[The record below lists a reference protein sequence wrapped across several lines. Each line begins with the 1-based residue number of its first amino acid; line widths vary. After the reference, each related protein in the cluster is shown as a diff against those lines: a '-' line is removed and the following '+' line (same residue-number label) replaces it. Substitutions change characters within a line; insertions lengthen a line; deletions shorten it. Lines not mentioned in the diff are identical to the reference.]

1 MLENVI
7 NLAEK
12 QIGTA
17 EEQPPRSNR
26 TIFGEAYGVNGV
38 PWCVIFIWWIFFMLK
53 LARLF
58 YGGKR
63 CASCSQLLEWAKE
76 TGQTVRPSEAQRGDV
91 LFFDFDGGSTPE
103 HCGILRE
110 RVVQNGREVFYSI
123 EGNTPLPGENNDGV
137 AIKTR
142 NLSQI
147 VGVWRPRY
155 DNATDYD
162 GRWSYQAIR
171 EALEDGALTG
181 YPDGSFKPDK
191 PVTREE
197 LAQFYVNIK
206 NLRRA
211 K

>member
-1 MLENVI
+1 MLEKVV

-12 QIGTA
+12 QIGTV
-17 EEQPPRSNR
+17 EQPPRSNR
-26 TIFGEAYGVNGV
+26 TLFGEAYGANGV
-38 PWCVIFIWWIFFMLK
+38 PWCVIFIWWLFCVLK

-76 TGQTVRPSEAQRGDV
+76 TGQTVKPAEAKRGDV
-91 LFFDFDGGSTPE
+91 LFFNFDGGSTPE
-103 HCGILRE
+103 HCGMLRE
-110 RVVQNGREVFYSI
+110 RAVQNGLEVFYSI
-123 EGNTPLPGENNDGV
+123 EGNTPLQKVDNDGV
-137 AIKTR
+137 LEKPR
-142 NLSQI
+142 YLPSI
-147 VGVWRPRY
+147 VAVWRPRY

-162 GRWSYQAIR
+162 GRWSFQAIR

-206 NLRRA
+206 KLGRV

>member
-1 MLENVI
+1 MLEKVV

-12 QIGTA
+12 QIGTV
-17 EEQPPRSNR
+17 EQPPHSNR
-26 TIFGEAYGVNGV
+26 TIFGEAYGANGV
-38 PWCVIFIWWIFFMLK
+38 PWCVIFIWWLFCVLK

-76 TGQTVRPSEAQRGDV
+76 TGQTVKPAEAQRGDV
-91 LFFDFDGGSTPE
+91 LFFNFDRGSTPE
-103 HCGILRE
+103 HCGLCKE
-110 RVVQNGREVFYSI
+110 RTGTFVQSI
-123 EGNTPLPGENNDGV
+123 EGNTPLQDADNDGV
-137 AIKTR
+137 ALKTR
-142 NLSQI
+142 QLSRI
-147 VGVWRPRY
+147 VAVWRPKY
-155 DNATDYD
+155 DNSTDYD

-171 EALEDGALTG
+171 DALEDGALTG
-181 YPDGSFKPDK
+181 YPDGSFKPDR

-206 NLRRA
+206 KLGRV